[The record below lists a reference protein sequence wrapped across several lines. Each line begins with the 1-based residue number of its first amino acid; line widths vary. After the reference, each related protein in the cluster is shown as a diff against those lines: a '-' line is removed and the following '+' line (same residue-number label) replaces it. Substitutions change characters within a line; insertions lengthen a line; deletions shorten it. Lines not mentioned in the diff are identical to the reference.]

1 MQGVLKPHLSLNVS
15 DLEASVAFYAKAFG
29 VEPVKRRPGYAKFDL
44 AAPSLNLTMQQ
55 AAPTGVNADHF
66 GIQVGS
72 TADVEAAEAAFQA
85 AGLAT
90 FAEAKTSCCY
100 ALQDKVWITD
110 PDGNQWEVFTVL
122 GDADRLRKEEGTG
135 ACCAPGKTVTENVPS
150 VCETPVACA
159 TSAASTG
166 SCGCS

>member
-15 DLEASVAFYAKAFG
+15 DLEASVAFYEKAFG
-29 VEPVKRRPGYAKFDL
+29 VAPAKRRPGYAKFDL
-44 AAPSLNLTMQQ
+44 TAPSLNLTMQQ
-55 AAPTGVNADHF
+55 SAPTGVNADHF

-72 TADVEAAEAAFQA
+72 TADVEAAVAAFQA

-90 FAEAKTSCCY
+90 VQEEKTSCCY

-122 GDADRLRKEEGTG
+122 GDADRLHKREAGS
-135 ACCAPGKTVTENVPS
+135 ACCAPGRTLTENVPAA
-150 VCETPVACA
+150 CEAPVACA

>member
-1 MQGVLKPHLSLNVS
+1 MQGVLKPHISLNVS
-15 DLEASVAFYAKAFG
+15 DLEASVAFYEKAFG
-29 VEPVKRRPGYAKFDL
+29 VAPAKRRPGYAKFDL
-44 AAPSLNLTMQQ
+44 AIPNLNLTMQQ

-72 TADVEAAEAAFQA
+72 TADVEAADAAFRA

-90 FAEAKTSCCY
+90 FAEEKTSCCY
-100 ALQDKVWITD
+100 ALQDKVWIAD

-122 GDADRLRKEEGTG
+122 GEADRLRKEEGAG
-135 ACCAPGKTVTENVPS
+135 ACCAPGKTVTLNVPAT
-150 VCETPVACA
+150 CETPVACA
-159 TSAASTG
+159 TSAATTG